1 MSMTF
6 VCRRLARGLLSVAA
20 FGAAARLVSAES
32 GPAAKTGGANAAEE
46 EILTLSKFEVV
57 TTQNKGY
64 VATNAATGFK
74 TNQELI
80 KIPQAITVVTRDLI
94 DDIGYHNSS
103 DVLQFAG
110 ASNFYRGE
118 ALAIRGSR
126 VNNSLID
133 ELPDNTPYMDNVFV
147 DSYEV
152 IRGPAS
158 VLYVN
163 ASIGG
168 VVLKTSRKPL
178 PFGSNTITLKLD
190 EHGRYRTE
198 IDSNGP
204 VASLGEG
211 KLRYRVAAAFQDGD
225 TAFKHEE
232 DRRVAVH
239 PTFAFTYRDTT
250 VRVGVDLQRLK
261 HAPAGNAIVTPAGEL
276 YTGAGRDEAY
286 WAPNMSED
294 FRYEGIRLQL
304 LHRFSPNWE
313 AKAQAAKA
321 KFSRLGGIVF
331 PAGGVDWV
339 TKTVRFTARRNDQKY
354 DNYYLQADVN
364 GRYEIARMKHQ
375 STFGFTLADET
386 AVSQFWSSP
395 TFGTVVRPLDHP
407 DMSSIRVPQAGE
419 YTPPANPG
427 ARTKVIRSNTYFQQT
442 IDVIPDRLSLVG
454 GVSYTA
460 LENNANPNIALR
472 PATTTVTTLAETPH
486 RYGVVFN
493 VTREVALY
501 GLESTTVLP
510 PGTGRLQNGGF
521 LPPQEGDGREVGV
534 KTSFLEGRIS
544 STLSVFKIE
553 LTNQAV
559 FAGIDAGGISYFV
572 PIGSTKQEGWD
583 ADVAVKPLV
592 NWQIVGTFFDGKVKD
607 QTGGPVANTYRRMVS
622 LFTRYDFLA
631 GLKGVA
637 IGGGVTRTSG
647 RLVNNQ
653 GVIFPPGQ
661 AKPFIELEPGTLVNA
676 FVSYKFDRHWTFRLS
691 ADNLLDEAYA
701 AGAQG
706 PNFVDPSP
714 PRTFSAAATYKF

>member
-1 MSMTF
+1 MKTAR
-6 VCRRLARGLLSVAA
+6 VRRLSACRSFVFAASLAA
-20 FGAAARLVSAES
+20 FSLSHAQSTAPNSSA
-32 GPAAKTGGANAAEE
+32 PAD

-64 VATNAATGFK
+64 VTTNAATGFK

-94 DDIGYHNSS
+94 DDIGYSNSS
-103 DVLQFAG
+103 DVLQFSG

-126 VNNSLID
+126 VNNSLVD

-178 PFGSNTITLKLD
+178 PFTANSITLKLD

-204 VASLGEG
+204 VANVGEG
-211 KLRYRVAAAFQDGD
+211 KLRYRVAMAFQDGD
-225 TAFKHEE
+225 TAFKNE
-232 DRRVAVH
+232 DDQRVAVH
-239 PTFAFTYRDTT
+239 PSFAFTYKDTT
-250 VRVGVDLQRLK
+250 VRLGIDLQRLK
-261 HAPAGNAIVTPAGEL
+261 HAPAGNAIVTPEGKL

-286 WAPNMSED
+286 WAPDMSED
-294 FRYEGIRLQL
+294 FRYTALRLQL

-313 AKAQAAKA
+313 MKAQAAKV

-364 GRYEIARMKHQ
+364 GKYDIGRLKNQ

-395 TFGTVVRPLDHP
+395 TFGTVVRPLDNP
-407 DMSSIRVPQAGE
+407 DMNSIRVPQAEE

-460 LENNANPNIALR
+460 LENNANANIAIR
-472 PATTTVTTLAETPH
+472 PATTTVTTLSETLH
-486 RYGVVFN
+486 RYGAVLN
-493 VTREVALY
+493 ITKEVALY
-501 GLESTTVLP
+501 ALESTTVLP

-521 LPPQEGDGREVGV
+521 LPPQEGEGRELGV
-534 KTSFLEGRIS
+534 KTSFFDGRIS
-544 STLSVFKIE
+544 STFSVFKIE

-559 FAGIDAGGISYFV
+559 FAGIDASGISYFV
-572 PIGSTKQEGWD
+572 PIGSTTQEGWD
-583 ADVAVKPLV
+583 ADLAVKPLV
-592 NWQIVGTFFDGKVKD
+592 NWQIVGTFFDGKVED
-607 QTGGPVANTYRRMVS
+607 QNGGPVANTYKQMFSV
-622 LFTRYDFLA
+622 FTRYDFLN
-631 GLKGVA
+631 GLKGLS
-637 IGGGVTRTSG
+637 IGGGVTRISG
-647 RLVNNQ
+647 RLLNNQ

-661 AKPFIELEPGTLVNA
+661 SKPFIELEPGTLVNA
-676 FVSYKFDRHWTFRLS
+676 FVSYKHGKHWTFR
-691 ADNLLDEAYA
+691 AAVDNLLDEAYA
-701 AGAQG
+701 VGAQG

-714 PRTFSAAATYKF
+714 PRTLSLAATYKF